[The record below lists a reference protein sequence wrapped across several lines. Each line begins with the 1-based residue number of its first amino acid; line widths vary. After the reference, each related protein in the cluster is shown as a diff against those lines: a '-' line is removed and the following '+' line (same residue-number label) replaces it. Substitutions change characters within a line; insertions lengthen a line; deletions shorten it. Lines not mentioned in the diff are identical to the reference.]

1 MSIQKTIVVTGAS
14 TGIGQACVL
23 RLAGAGFRVFGGVR
37 KESDGQALKQLASG
51 RVEFVLLDV
60 TNRESIAAAV
70 SAVSAAVGQDGLAGL
85 VNNAGISIGAPLEF
99 LPAAD
104 LRNVFEVNVIGQVST
119 TQAFLPL
126 VEQQHGRIVFI
137 SSLAGRVASP
147 ITGAYC
153 ASKFALEAL
162 SDVWRMELAET
173 GVSISVIEPG
183 AVATPIWNK
192 GMEASNAIYDA
203 MPEAGQRRY
212 RQLFEGMKRVAE
224 HGSVQG
230 TVMRAVTD
238 AVMHALTAESPKTRY
253 LIGRGSR
260 LYTLLRFFPDRL
272 RDRLILRA
280 LRG

>member
-1 MSIQKTIVVTGAS
+1 
-14 TGIGQACVL
+14 
-23 RLAGAGFRVFGGVR
+23 
-37 KESDGQALKQLASG
+37 
-51 RVEFVLLDV
+51 
-60 TNRESIAAAV
+60 
-70 SAVSAAVGQDGLAGL
+70 
-85 VNNAGISIGAPLEF
+85 
-99 LPAAD
+99 
-104 LRNVFEVNVIGQVST
+104 
-119 TQAFLPL
+119 
-126 VEQQHGRIVFI
+126 
-137 SSLAGRVASP
+137 
-147 ITGAYC
+147 
-153 ASKFALEAL
+153 
-162 SDVWRMELAET
+162 
-173 GVSISVIEPG
+173 
-183 AVATPIWNK
+183 
-192 GMEASNAIYDA
+192 